1 MRPSMA
7 SHRASYAAG
16 LTSKAPNPAASLK
29 LLEKKKEFDAVSALE
44 KSTALFLE
52 RIEGLGEDCDIMA
65 NAAHGESSIYPFFR
79 SQTDSFH
86 ANSTWQSAR
95 AVAKDVRDIELVS

>member
-16 LTSKAPNPAASLK
+16 LTSRAHNPAASLK

-65 NAAHGESSIYPFFR
+65 NAAHGESSIYPY
-79 SQTDSFH
+79 SDCQLTLHDI
-86 ANSTWQSAR
+86 STWQSAR